1 MHDHLLEQQVV
12 TSQSPGADSTYSS
25 QFLKPI
31 WIKVTSSENI
41 QRIND
46 NVLYI
51 TGQKF
56 IFLYR
61 HTSFFIYVF
70 LV

>member
-1 MHDHLLEQQVV
+1 MQTIETVLIKMAQNMHDHLLEQQVV

-41 QRIND
+41 Q
-46 NVLYI
+46 
-51 TGQKF
+51 
-56 IFLYR
+56 
-61 HTSFFIYVF
+61 
-70 LV
+70 